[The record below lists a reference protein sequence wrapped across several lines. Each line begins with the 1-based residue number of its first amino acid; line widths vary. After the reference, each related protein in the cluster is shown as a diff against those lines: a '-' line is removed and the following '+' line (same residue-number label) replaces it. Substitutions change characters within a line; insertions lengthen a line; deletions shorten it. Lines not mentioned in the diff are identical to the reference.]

1 MRNNAKSRIEGPR
14 VLLRPMRNGD
24 FAAWREVR
32 VRNKAWLDPWEP
44 RPDAGTTDP
53 SVDADAYR
61 ARCAAWDRQR
71 QFDAAHGFGLFL
83 VDGERFIGEV
93 SLGSVQRGPFQSAQL
108 GYWIDEE
115 YAGRGF
121 VPEGVAL
128 VLRFAFD
135 DLRLHRIEVAIVPR
149 NVASRKVAE
158 KLGLRS
164 EGTAERFLQINGVYE
179 DHARYAITS
188 EEWEVKRT
196 KIEVGYLT

>member
-1 MRNNAKSRIEGPR
+1 
-14 VLLRPMRNGD
+14 MRNGD